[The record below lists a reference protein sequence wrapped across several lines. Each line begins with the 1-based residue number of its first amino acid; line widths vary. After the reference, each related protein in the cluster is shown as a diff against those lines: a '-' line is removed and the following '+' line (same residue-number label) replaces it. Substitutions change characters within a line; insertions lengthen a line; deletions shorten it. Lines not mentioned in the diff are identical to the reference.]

1 MVMESAKQALDDLGM
16 IPSNAR
22 VLIAVSG
29 GIDSIVLLDVLVQL
43 AAERSFNVVVGHIN
57 HGLRG
62 IASARD
68 SAFVQDVA
76 NAYELPFV
84 HHSLTA
90 ADIAMHRSHG
100 REGAARYARLA
111 ALEALAA
118 NADVTRIALGHT
130 LDDHAETILYHL
142 ARGAGP
148 TGLRGIAPVR
158 LPFIRPLIR
167 VSRAEVHAYA
177 VAQSLTWRE
186 DATNADPSYARNRIR
201 HHVMPELRA
210 LNPRITEALARNA
223 NLLADLDEATAFLLH
238 EKMSELI
245 SSSDEEGF
253 SLSRGQLTTL
263 PKPVLQL
270 ALREGVRRVRGN
282 LNGITLA
289 HIDSLRQLVTGS
301 QAHGELSL
309 PKIHVRMQGD
319 VLTLLPEQPQSAPHW
334 DLTTDLGE
342 TQLPDGDQS
351 LTLEIVP
358 IADVDLE
365 AIRTDI
371 WTEAAD
377 ADCIAFPMRLRTRQT
392 GDRFTPLGLEQEIKL
407 KDFLM
412 NEHTAYF
419 HRDSIPLL
427 CDSRT
432 IIWVVG
438 MRLSDTV
445 KLSDRTK
452 RVLMMKMKGVR

>member
-1 MVMESAKQALDDLGM
+1 
-16 IPSNAR
+16 
-22 VLIAVSG
+22 
-29 GIDSIVLLDVLVQL
+29 
-43 AAERSFNVVVGHIN
+43 
-57 HGLRG
+57 
-62 IASARD
+62 
-68 SAFVQDVA
+68 
-76 NAYELPFV
+76 
-84 HHSLTA
+84 
-90 ADIAMHRSHG
+90 
-100 REGAARYARLA
+100 
-111 ALEALAA
+111 
-118 NADVTRIALGHT
+118 
-130 LDDHAETILYHL
+130 
-142 ARGAGP
+142 
-148 TGLRGIAPVR
+148 
-158 LPFIRPLIR
+158 
-167 VSRAEVHAYA
+167 
-177 VAQSLTWRE
+177 
-186 DATNADPSYARNRIR
+186 
-201 HHVMPELRA
+201 
-210 LNPRITEALARNA
+210 
-223 NLLADLDEATAFLLH
+223 LH

-245 SSSDEEGF
+245 SGSDEEGF